1 MLKIFVEQ
9 HIFNAIYREKCLHY
23 KFKFKFKYLK
33 LLTYNFK
40 KLSITLFLTELSNFT
55 LIMNNLF
62 LVQSHCAESILVLGS
77 KGFEV
82 CFLSKSTE

>member
-1 MLKIFVEQ
+1 MPYIG
-9 HIFNAIYREKCLHY
+9 NAYIINLE
-23 KFKFKFKYLK
+23 FKFKYLK

-55 LIMNNLF
+55 LIMSSF
-62 LVQSHCAESILVLGS
+62 VFSPSHCAESILVLGS

-82 CFLSKSTE
+82 CS